1 MSMNFI
7 DDDPGFIRWR
17 DTHPDGFIVNHER
30 EPKPSYLK
38 LHRSTCPTLQGALP
52 GHGDNWS
59 TAYAKTCSDDL
70 NELRRW
76 AATIGGPLDPC
87 RTCTP

>member
-1 MSMNFI
+1 VRTTFI
-7 DDDPGFIRWR
+7 DDDAGFIRWR

-30 EPKPSYLK
+30 EPKSSYLK
-38 LHRSTCPTLQGALP
+38 LHRATCSTLQGVLP
-52 GHGDNWS
+52 GRGDNWT

-76 AATIGGPLDPC
+76 AHTLGGEVDAC
-87 RTCTP
+87 RTCGP

>member
-1 MSMNFI
+1 MSLNFL
-7 DDDPGFIRWR
+7 DDDDGFIRWR

-38 LHRSTCPTLQGALP
+38 LHRATCPTLHRVRP
-52 GHGDNWS
+52 GRGDNWT
-59 TAYAKTCSDDL
+59 TAYAKTCSEDL

-76 AATIGGPLDPC
+76 AATIGGELYPC
-87 RTCTP
+87 RRCAP

>member
-7 DDDPGFIRWR
+7 DDDSGFRRWR

-38 LHRSTCPTLQGALP
+38 LHRSTCPTLHRVLP
-52 GHGDNWS
+52 GDGDNWT
-59 TAYAKTCSDDL
+59 TAYAKTCSEDL
-70 NELRRW
+70 SGLRRW
-76 AATIGGPLDPC
+76 AATIGGQLDSC